1 MGSYSIAQETIF
13 NIPLINNG
21 EEYEKGYIYNGVIL
35 LYTRNQHNTV
45 NQLQLNFKKCL
56 LWRKMFNFDEALFIN
71 VFFFEFAF
79 GRVNIKE
86 LLKCKEIK
94 PVNPKGNQP

>member
-1 MGSYSIAQETIF
+1 MGSYSIEQETIF

-45 NQLQLNFKKCL
+45 NQL
-56 LWRKMFNFDEALFIN
+56 
-71 VFFFEFAF
+71 
-79 GRVNIKE
+79 
-86 LLKCKEIK
+86 
-94 PVNPKGNQP
+94 